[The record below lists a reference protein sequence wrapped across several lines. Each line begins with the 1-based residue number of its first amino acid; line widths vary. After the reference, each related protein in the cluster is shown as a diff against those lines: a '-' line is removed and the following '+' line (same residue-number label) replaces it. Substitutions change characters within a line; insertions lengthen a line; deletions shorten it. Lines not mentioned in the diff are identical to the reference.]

1 MTPLPPSIAA
11 LVNAAAVRFGVR
23 PAFARAIAWV
33 ESRGNQAAVS
43 TAGAVGVMQLMP
55 KTAAGLG
62 VDPHN
67 LNQNVEG
74 GVRLLASHLRNFS
87 EELTAAAYNGGTVRL
102 YQDPSQWLPET
113 RKYVP
118 AVMARAA
125 LEEGLDPQ
133 PSSFV
138 SLDNDEASSS
148 GGLAVAAAA
157 AVTLG
162 FVLMRRR
169 GVS

>member
-1 MTPLPPSIAA
+1 MTSLPPSIAA
-11 LVNAAAVRFGVR
+11 LVNAAAIRFGVR

-33 ESRGNQAAVS
+33 ESRGNQSAVS
-43 TAGAVGVMQLMP
+43 PAGAVGVMQLMP

-62 VDPHN
+62 VDAHE
-67 LNQNVEG
+67 LHQNIEG

-125 LEEGLDPQ
+125 LEDGLDPQ
-133 PSSFV
+133 PSAFV
-138 SLDNDEASSS
+138 PLDSDDDGSS
-148 GGLAVAAAA
+148 GGLAVAALA
-157 AVTLG
+157 AVALG
-162 FVLMRRR
+162 YVLMRRG

>member
-11 LVNAAAVRFGVR
+11 LVTAAAIRFGVR

-33 ESRGNQAAVS
+33 ESRGNQSAVS
-43 TAGAVGVMQLMP
+43 PAGAVGVMQLMP

-67 LNQNVEG
+67 LHQNIEG

-87 EELTAAAYNGGTVRL
+87 EELSAAAYNGGTVRL
-102 YQDPSQWLPET
+102 YQAPSQWLPET
-113 RKYVP
+113 QKYVP

-138 SLDNDEASSS
+138 SMDDDTSSS
-148 GGLAVAAAA
+148 GGFAVAAAA
-157 AVTLG
+157 TVALA
-162 FVLMRRR
+162 FVLYKR
-169 GVS
+169 GLS